1 MSDHVPQILIVEP
14 SRRGRPRSVEPGS
27 RVTTWLPASDHDRL
41 VKLAE
46 LRGESVSSTVRLL
59 LQTKWPGPP
68 LK

>member
-14 SRRGRPRSVEPGS
+14 RRPGRPRSTEAGS

-59 LQTKWPGPP
+59 LQTKWTRPE
-68 LK
+68 